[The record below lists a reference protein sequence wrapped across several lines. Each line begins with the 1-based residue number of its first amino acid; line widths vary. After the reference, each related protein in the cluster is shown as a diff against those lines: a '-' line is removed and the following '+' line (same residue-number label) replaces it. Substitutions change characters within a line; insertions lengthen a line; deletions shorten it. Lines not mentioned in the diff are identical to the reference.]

1 MHYPRSPG
9 ELPREVLS
17 NDVFMGLRA
26 IIDLQEY
33 IMAAIDDLN
42 AAVSGAVAA
51 INAAVTTIT
60 QLQQQIADQAG
71 APTSD
76 QLEGLA
82 AQLNAATS
90 SLTTAHGATVAAAAA
105 APVDPAPAATDAPA
119 AS

>member
-1 MHYPRSPG
+1 MRYPRSPG
-9 ELPREVLS
+9 ELPREVLA

-51 INAAVTTIT
+51 IGAAVTTIT

-76 QLEGLA
+76 QLEVLA
-82 AQLNAATS
+82 AQLNAATQ
-90 SLTTAHGATVAAAAA
+90 SLTTAHGATVAAAADAA
-105 APVDPAPAATDAPA
+105 APAADPAPAA
-119 AS
+119 S